1 MMRRL
6 MIALAAVCM
15 LAGGAGLAFAAKGEH
30 PHDHEWSWEGPFG
43 AFDRGAV
50 QRGFAVYKQI
60 CSSCHGMEQLAYR
73 NLGERG
79 GPFVGYES
87 HGEISCGV
95 HTEHHGAM
103 VDPNDN
109 PCVIAIA
116 DDYEVAFIDPDT
128 GVETTRPARPSDRF
142 RSPYANEALA
152 RAGNNGALPPD
163 LSVIIS
169 ARHYGPDYVYA
180 LLTGYTGERRDGK
193 YVNPYMG
200 GELIAMAPPIT
211 EDLAAGF
218 TYDDGTV
225 ASVDQ
230 MSEDVVT
237 FLAWA
242 NDPKAELRKQMGL
255 AVLAFLFVLSVLL
268 YAAYKQVWR
277 GVKH

>member
-6 MIALAAVCM
+6 IVTLAAVCV
-15 LAGGAGLAFAAKGEH
+15 LAGGAGLAFAAKGAH
-30 PHDHEWSWEGPFG
+30 PHEQEWSWDGPFG
-43 AFDRGAV
+43 TFDRAAV
-50 QRGFAVYKQI
+50 QRGFAVYKQV

-79 GPFVGYES
+79 GPFVGYEYDG
-87 HGEISCGV
+87 HVSCGV
-95 HTEHHGAM
+95 ATEHHGPM

-116 DDYEVAFIDPDT
+116 DDYQISIIDPDT
-128 GVETTRPARPSDRF
+128 GVETERTARPSDRF

-169 ARHYGPDYVYA
+169 ARHYGADYVYA
-180 LLTGYTGERRDGK
+180 LLTGYTGEQRDGK
-193 YVNPYMG
+193 WVNPYMG

-211 EDLAAGF
+211 DDVAAGF
-218 TYDDGTV
+218 TYDDGTP
-225 ASVDQ
+225 ATADQ
-230 MSEDVVT
+230 MARDVVT
-237 FLAWA
+237 FLSWA
-242 NDPKAELRKQMGL
+242 NDPKQELRKQMGL

-277 GVKH
+277 GMKH